1 MNNVIK
7 SAVVLTDKGNS
18 WSRSSVKVAGSKI
31 TNLGVRYQ
39 AGKYKDE
46 FWIKAEHLEE
56 LRSANLDLDIVDF
69 PHSEEPSG
77 KAYIGGGL
85 LKTDK
90 ETDTFRAL
98 SNAGYILTFK

>member
-39 AGKYKDE
+39 SGKYKDE

-56 LRSANLDLDIVDF
+56 LRNANLDLDIVDF
-69 PHSEEPSG
+69 PHTEEASG
-77 KAYIGGGL
+77 KAYIGGGV
-85 LKTDK
+85 LKTEK
-90 ETDTFRAL
+90 ESDTFRAL